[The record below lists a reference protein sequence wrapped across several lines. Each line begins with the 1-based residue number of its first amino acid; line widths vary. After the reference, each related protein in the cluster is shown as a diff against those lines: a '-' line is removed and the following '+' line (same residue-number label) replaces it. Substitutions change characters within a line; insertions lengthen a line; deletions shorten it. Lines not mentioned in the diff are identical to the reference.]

1 MTHYSLELINIS
13 GWTNVKSEGHVIK
26 DSALSTKKKRF
37 HILHYYH
44 YQEKKS
50 NILCIK
56 VLQKVSV
63 LHFGVEN

>member
-26 DSALSTKKKRF
+26 DSALSKKKKISHLALLSLSR
-37 HILHYYH
+37 
-44 YQEKKS
+44 KKS